1 MQLTKAFEQGVCVM
15 AMLTTQMP
23 SIPVASATIHQRL
36 GTSPTYTQKIVRKLV
51 VSGLA
56 TSVSGQGGGF
66 CLAKASQEISCLD
79 VVEAI
84 EGPVV
89 TFPDSQLLHHAFAHS
104 NGLANLASAN
114 SVVYQT
120 FAKADEQWRKVL
132 SNVSIAD
139 IIHDS
144 LHGEKLTFVDWNEM

>member
-1 MQLTKAFEQGVCVM
+1 M
-15 AMLTTQMP
+15 AMLTTQIP

-66 CLAKASQEISCLD
+66 CLAKASKEISCLD

>member
-15 AMLTTQMP
+15 AMLTTQIP

-66 CLAKASQEISCLD
+66 CLAKASKEISCLD

-120 FAKADEQWRKVL
+120 FAKADEQWRKAL
-132 SNVSIAD
+132 AKISIAD

-144 LHGEKLTFVDWNEM
+144 LHGEKLTFVNWNDL

>member
-1 MQLTKAFEQGVCVM
+1 MQLTKAFEQGACVM
-15 AMLTTQMP
+15 AMLTTQIP

>member
-15 AMLTTQMP
+15 AMLTTQIP

-66 CLAKASQEISCLD
+66 CLAKASKEISCLD

-120 FAKADEQWRKVL
+120 FAKADEKWRKVL

>member
-15 AMLTTQMP
+15 AMLTTQIP

-66 CLAKASQEISCLD
+66 CLAKASKEISCLD

-104 NGLANLASAN
+104 NGLSNLASAN